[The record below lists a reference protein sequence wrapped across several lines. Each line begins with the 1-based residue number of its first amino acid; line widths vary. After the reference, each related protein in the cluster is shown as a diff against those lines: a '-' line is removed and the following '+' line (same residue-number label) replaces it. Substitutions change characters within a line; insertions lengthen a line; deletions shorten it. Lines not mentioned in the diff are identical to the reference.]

1 MDLLYSRKVNR
12 QRWWTRGRE
21 GRWGSLEHEG
31 VRGIEVESS
40 VIHAC
45 MHACMQG
52 MTPSVLLAATMPRWH
67 GGSGIRSTAA
77 VERVAVLVG
86 RDNQSL

>member
-1 MDLLYSRKVNR
+1 MVRRLPLLSRRRVTTTVPREMDLLYSRKVNR

-45 MHACMQG
+45 MHACK
-52 MTPSVLLAATMPRWH
+52 A
-67 GGSGIRSTAA
+67 
-77 VERVAVLVG
+77 
-86 RDNQSL
+86 